1 MFASLCAALFG
12 YESAV
17 YPFGRW
23 SVSLEAAGLRIA
35 QLQWSMYVGDE
46 GLIDIV
52 SDQARIGRMSRLM
65 GAELS
70 AKKRHLM
77 ASIGEFSGAC
87 TRFVVHDIAAACGF
101 LVAFGPHRRDP

>member
-1 MFASLCAALFG
+1 MRGADTPDVFRAIPTKRDHSPHTIGAAKNLITRRAMFASLCAALFG

-35 QLQWSMYVGDE
+35 ELQWSMHVGDE

-52 SDQARIGRMSRLM
+52 STRPGPARCP
-65 GAELS
+65 A
-70 AKKRHLM
+70 
-77 ASIGEFSGAC
+77 
-87 TRFVVHDIAAACGF
+87 
-101 LVAFGPHRRDP
+101 